1 MVWLRQP
8 APITSACHGGVV
20 GCGNQAWRIAIVGQ
34 DSQVSCIAHN
44 DKSLPLEE
52 KVANVMSRMR
62 CSRRSGVILY
72 SFANGCFAAYTSPP
86 PTAEPLLKEKPFG
99 ESTFQL
105 SPIAAQRFCSY
116 STRPRGSGQRSWTP
130 GRAQHDQGG
139 KQEANGG
146 KLAFIRAVQ
155 AFTCHGAQN
164 GSPAFQF
171 NSIDFHVTHRF
182 FVTFFTEESNV
193 FFRLPPSPSSPSP
206 QIRNARLSGRM
217 ASV

>member
-1 MVWLRQP
+1 
-8 APITSACHGGVV
+8 
-20 GCGNQAWRIAIVGQ
+20 
-34 DSQVSCIAHN
+34 
-44 DKSLPLEE
+44 
-52 KVANVMSRMR
+52 MSRMR

-105 SPIAAQRFCSY
+105 SPIAAQRFRSY
-116 STRPRGSGQRSWTP
+116 SMHPRGTP
-130 GRAQHDQGG
+130 ILIGAGRAQHDQGG

-155 AFTCHGAQN
+155 AFTCHG
-164 GSPAFQF
+164 GGWPGPLPVLFQQL
-171 NSIDFHVTHRF
+171 SRPQHRL
-182 FVTFFTEESNV
+182 FVSFLTQERNV
-193 FFRLPPSPSSPSP
+193 SFVA
-206 QIRNARLSGRM
+206 IRNARLSGRM